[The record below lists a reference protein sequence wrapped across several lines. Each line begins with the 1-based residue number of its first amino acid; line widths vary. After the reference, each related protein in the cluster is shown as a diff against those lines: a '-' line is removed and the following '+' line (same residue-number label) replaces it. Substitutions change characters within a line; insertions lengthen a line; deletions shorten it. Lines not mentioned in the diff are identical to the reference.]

1 MSSARTFSA
10 RLASVGGALAL
21 AAAGL
26 VGSIGLVAASS
37 PAGADTGSF
46 TSHCALVTGPTDLTV
61 TVIGSITPNP
71 VSSGSSL
78 NLHGLGLK
86 TALSLAT
93 QKLIPGATF
102 SGTFTSNITAV
113 GAVPSSQPVT
123 FTIPPTTIPA
133 VPTGPLPITAPGVIS
148 PFTAGASGSVKL
160 SIAASGSLNATL
172 NGAPIPP
179 AACTQPAEQIATATI
194 KPASATIST
203 VLPNAGPTA
212 GGTTVKIIG
221 NNLNGPSAV
230 TFGGIPATS
239 FHGLTSGSVEAVV
252 PHSAGSAT
260 GPVSVVVTTAA
271 GGSTPGTFTYTNG
284 PVVTGVRPST
294 GQPAGGTS
302 VVITGHGFAGAS
314 GAGAVKF
321 GSADAASY
329 TVDSDTSITA
339 TAPAGTGVVNVVV
352 TVSSTASIV
361 SSQDRFSY
369 RSGYWLDGSDGGVF
383 AYGNSPFEGS
393 AGSLTLNKPV
403 VGMAS
408 TPDGGGYW
416 LVASDG
422 GVFSYGDAQFFGS
435 AGSLTLNKPVVGM
448 ASTPDGFGYW
458 LVASDGGVFSY
469 GDAQFFGSAGSLP
482 LVSPVVGIAS
492 STDGFGYWLV
502 ASDGGVFSYGDAHF
516 HGSLAGTPLNGP
528 VVGIAGTPDGNGYWL
543 ATATGG
549 VFNLG
554 DATAHG
560 SASGLILTAPV
571 VGLASSPDGNG
582 YWLAAADGGIF
593 SYGDATFY
601 GSAGGIHLNKP
612 IVGIAAVS

>member
-1 MSSARTFSA
+1 M
-10 RLASVGGALAL
+10 AL

-26 VGSIGLVAASS
+26 VGSIGLVATSS
-37 PAGADTGSF
+37 PAGADTGTF
-46 TSHCALVTGPTDLTV
+46 NAFCQLIPTPANIPVTV
-61 TVIGSITPNP
+61 TGSITPNP
-71 VSSGSSL
+71 VIAG
-78 NLHGLGLK
+78 NAFIVKGLSLK
-86 TALSLAT
+86 TSLSAAT
-93 QKLIPGATF
+93 QQLIDTNFPGQTV
-102 SGTFTSNITAV
+102 SGTFVSHLTAV
-113 GAVPSSQPVT
+113 GATPSAQSAT
-123 FTIPPTTIPA
+123 FTIPPTLIPNPPRGA
-133 VPTGPLPITAPGVIS
+133 LSLTAPGPNASFIAENSGATSAAISTGTTGTLNVLLLPAGVKLPIT
-148 PFTAGASGSVKL
+148 
-160 SIAASGSLNATL
+160 
-172 NGAPIPP
+172 
-179 AACTQPAEQIATATI
+179 CTQPAEKIASTTI
-194 KPASATIST
+194 KPATASIRT

-221 NNLNGPSAV
+221 SNLVNPSAV
-230 TFGGIPATS
+230 TFSGVAATS
-239 FHGLTSGSVEAVV
+239 FKALTSDSVEAVV
-252 PHSAGSAT
+252 PPGSGT
-260 GPVSVVVTTAA
+260 GPVTVRVTTSA
-271 GGSTPGTFTYTNG
+271 GASSPGTFTYTDG
-284 PVVTGVRPST
+284 PVVTGVQPST
-294 GQPAGGTS
+294 GPPAGGTS
-302 VVITGHGFAGAS
+302 VVISGHGFTGAT
-314 GAGAVKF
+314 GADAVKF

-369 RSGYWLDGSDGGVF
+369 RSGYWLDASDGGVF

-393 AGSLTLNKPV
+393 AGNLTLNKPV

-435 AGSLTLNKPVVGM
+435 AGSLTLNKPIVGM
-448 ASTPDGFGYW
+448 ASTPDGYGYW

-469 GDAQFFGSAGSLP
+469 GDAQFFGSTGSLTLNKP
-482 LVSPVVGIAS
+482 IVGIAS
-492 STDGFGYWLV
+492 SADGNGYWLV

-560 SASGLILTAPV
+560 SASGLVLTAPV